1 MSNITISA
9 IILPIY
15 QKYAPKF
22 AKIGGRI
29 DFSIKDPSIPVKNP
43 KMTEVTIIN
52 FLTFT
57 LKSTKKP
64 FLLVSSTDKY
74 LIFKEENTLL
84 DSDFKVKITGMEG
97 VKVSSR
103 IGFGTKI
110 QFPLL

>member
-1 MSNITISA
+1 MSFVTISA

-15 QKYAPKF
+15 QKYAPRVAKF
-22 AKIGGRI
+22 GGQI
-29 DFSIKDPSIPVKNP
+29 DLSIKDPSKPVKNP

-52 FLTFT
+52 VLSVI
-57 LKSTKKP
+57 LKGTKKP
-64 FLLVSSTDKY
+64 HLIISGTDKY
-74 LIFKEENTLL
+74 LIIKEENTLL
-84 DSDFKVKITGMEG
+84 EPDFKAKITELEG

>member
-1 MSNITISA
+1 MSSITISA

-22 AKIGGRI
+22 AKIGGNI
-29 DFSIKDPSIPVKNP
+29 DLSIKDPSLPVKNP

-52 FLTFT
+52 LLTFI
-57 LKSTKKP
+57 LKSTKNP
-64 FLLVSSTDKY
+64 HLVISSTDKY
-74 LIFKEENTLL
+74 LTIKEENTLL
-84 DSDFKVKITGMEG
+84 LPDFKTKITELEG
-97 VKVSSR
+97 VKASSR

>member
-1 MSNITISA
+1 MSITISA

-15 QKYAPKF
+15 QKYTPKF
-22 AKIGGRI
+22 AKIGGKV
-29 DFSIKDPSIPVKNP
+29 DLAIKDPSLSVKNP

-52 FLTFT
+52 VLSVI
-57 LKSTKKP
+57 LKNTKKP
-64 FLLVSSTDKY
+64 HLIISGTDKY
-74 LIFKEENTLL
+74 LIIKEENTLL
-84 DSDFKVKITGMEG
+84 DADFKAKITELEG

>member
-1 MSNITISA
+1 MSSSISKV
-9 IILPIY
+9 ILPIY

-22 AKIGGRI
+22 AKIDGSI
-29 DFSIKDPSIPVKNP
+29 DLGIKDPSLSVKNP

-52 FLTFT
+52 TLAFI

-64 FLLVSSTDKY
+64 HLLISATDKY
-74 LIFKEENTLL
+74 LIIKGENTLL
-84 DSDFKVKITGMEG
+84 DPDFKEKLTETEG
-97 VKVSSR
+97 IKVSSR